1 MNVEF
6 GQMVFD
12 IYKKYHVG
20 LFGFLFFFLFR
31 ATMVNYVNKLLFY
44 FLELNIFDHVRY
56 IDRSYLLTLIWNF
69 QVFIHN

>member
-1 MNVEF
+1 
-6 GQMVFD
+6 
-12 IYKKYHVG
+12 
-20 LFGFLFFFLFR
+20 
-31 ATMVNYVNKLLFY
+31 MVNYVNKLLFY